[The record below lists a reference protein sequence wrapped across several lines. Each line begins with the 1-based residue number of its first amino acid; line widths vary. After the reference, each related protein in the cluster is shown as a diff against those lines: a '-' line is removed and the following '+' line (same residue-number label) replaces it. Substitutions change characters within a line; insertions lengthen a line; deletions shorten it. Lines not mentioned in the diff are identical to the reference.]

1 MVTSSGSRISLAE
14 ATRRLGVSGKALRV
28 YEARGLIQPERTA
41 AGWRVYGP
49 DQIARLHQIVA
60 LKGFGLSLDR
70 IALLLSGR
78 CADLDGFL
86 ALHET
91 VLRGQL
97 AGIEKAIGLVRDA
110 RARIADGV
118 DLSSD
123 DLMDLTR
130 RTKMTDSR
138 QEDVAAA
145 YEKVAAK
152 HLSPEERAVLA
163 ANGAQGM
170 DQDDGWGALNAEA
183 ARLMETSTPAA
194 SPEAMALAQRWM
206 AKVFAAT
213 GGDPALNR
221 KVKAMARE
229 VHEQPAFQQHAPQA
243 NAIMDFV
250 AAAYGAAIAAG
261 LMPDPE

>member
-1 MVTSSGSRISLAE
+1 VVKSSGSRISSAE

-28 YEARGLIQPERTA
+28 YEARGLINPERTP

-49 DQIARLHQIVA
+49 DQIARLHQIIA
-60 LKGFGLSLDR
+60 LKGFGLSLGR
-70 IALLLSGR
+70 IAELLSGR

-97 AGIEKAIGLVRDA
+97 ADIEKAIGLVRDA
-110 RARIADGV
+110 RARIADGLS
-118 DLSSD
+118 LSSD

-130 RTKMTDSR
+130 RSVMTDMHK
-138 QEDVAAA
+138 EDVAAA
-145 YEKVAAK
+145 YEAIAAK
-152 HLSPEERAVLA
+152 HLSPEDKAVLA
-163 ANGAQGM
+163 ANGASGM
-170 DQDDGWGALNAEA
+170 DKDDGWGALNAEA
-183 ARLMETSTPAA
+183 ARLMETSTPA

-213 GGDPALNR
+213 GGDLALNR

-229 VHEQPAFQQHAPQA
+229 VHEQPAFQKHAPQA
-243 NAIMDFV
+243 NAIMDFI
-250 AAAYGAAIAAG
+250 ASAYGAAIAAG
-261 LMPDPE
+261 LMPDPQ